1 MNDSGAGP
9 AVRGAASGVAQGAVA
24 AEAAASEAAAT
35 AEQPRPRVLVVFATK
50 HGSTMEVA
58 QTVAEELRDAGV
70 AADVASTAGG
80 ADPSGYHAVVVAA
93 PMIMGW
99 HKEAV
104 RFLRRN
110 RRQLSSVPTA
120 YFVTAASLTKTGEDA
135 VRDVPVDLDPW
146 LAKAPKRADKLSRK
160 ERYATP
166 EHYAGGILK
175 KTRPVRPRCIAFF
188 AGSLDMTKM
197 NIFEQLFVMLIVG
210 ASPGD
215 GRHWQ
220 AIRDWAASLPALLAA
235 DEA

>member
-1 MNDSGAGP
+1 MESGIDP
-9 AVRGAASGVAQGAVA
+9 AAAT
-24 AEAAASEAAAT
+24 EAAPSEAAAT

-70 AADVASTAGG
+70 AADVSTTSGG
-80 ADPSGYHAVVVAA
+80 ADPSAYHAVVVAA

-99 HKEAV
+99 HKDAV
-104 RFLRRN
+104 RFVQRN
-110 RRQLSSVPTA
+110 RSVLAARPTA
-120 YFVTAASLTKTGEDA
+120 FLVTAMSLTETGADDVEG
-135 VRDVPVDLDPW
+135 VPVVKDSW
-146 LAKAPKRADKLSRK
+146 LVKKPRTPGKLSRK

-175 KTRPVRPRCIAFF
+175 KARPVRPRCVAFF
-188 AGSLDMTKM
+188 AGSLDFTKM

-215 GRHWQ
+215 GRHWES
-220 AIRDWAASLPALLAA
+220 IREWAARLPALLAA
-235 DEA
+235 DEPGAGGPSVGVG